1 MNLKLY
7 TSVAKG
13 LKLKVKKFL
22 GLVHTFIEV
31 TREKL
36 VGGLFATP
44 PTPTLTILNRVNVNN
59 ATLATDLTEHSAKLC
74 AERIQVLL
82 QHYKKRFYHEN
93 LAHLHE
99 RQLYKSNKYNNDCKA
114 KVGDIVLIKE
124 EGVLRMRWYKRRIGK
139 LLRRNDSLVRG
150 VELKVNLG
158 KSGQTMTICRPL
170 QLIIPFEL

>member
-22 GLVHTFIEV
+22 GLVRTFIEV
-31 TREKL
+31 TREKR
-36 VGGLFATP
+36 VGGLFAP
-44 PTPTLTILNRVNVNN
+44 PPTLTILNRVNVNN

-82 QHYKKRFYHEN
+82 QHHKKRFYHKY

-99 RQLYKSNKYNNDCKA
+99 RQLYKSNKYNNNCKA

-124 EGVLRMRWYKRRIGK
+124 EGVLRMRWYKRRKGK

>member
-22 GLVHTFIEV
+22 GLVRTFIEV

-36 VGGLFATP
+36 VGGLFAP
-44 PTPTLTILNRVNVNN
+44 PPTLTILNRVNVNN

-82 QHYKKRFYHEN
+82 QHHKKRFYHKY

>member
-22 GLVHTFIEV
+22 GLVRTFIEV

-36 VGGLFATP
+36 VGGLFAP
-44 PTPTLTILNRVNVNN
+44 PPPTLTILNRVNVNN

-82 QHYKKRFYHEN
+82 QHHKKRFYHKY